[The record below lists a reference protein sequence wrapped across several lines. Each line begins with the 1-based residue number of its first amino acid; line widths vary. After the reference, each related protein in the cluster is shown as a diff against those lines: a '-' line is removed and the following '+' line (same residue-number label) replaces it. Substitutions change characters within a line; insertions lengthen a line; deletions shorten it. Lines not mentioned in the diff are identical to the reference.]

1 MPVCNRFHYSSLL
14 LPLPRLGT
22 SREVLPFRRDL
33 VLLLKY
39 IHFTLPEKDMEASQA
54 ISLNLIYSMGKTEE
68 KTKNDGWENSPSI
81 VFLFQLIRKL
91 RFPFHP
97 LPKESGFRTLCHAA
111 KS

>member
-22 SREVLPFRRDL
+22 SREVLPICRDL

-54 ISLNLIYSMGKTEE
+54 ISLNLIYSIGRTEE
-68 KTKNDGWENSPSI
+68 KQKTMAGKKVPI
-81 VFLFQLIRKL
+81 H
-91 RFPFHP
+91 RFFI
-97 LPKESGFRTLCHAA
+97 
-111 KS
+111 